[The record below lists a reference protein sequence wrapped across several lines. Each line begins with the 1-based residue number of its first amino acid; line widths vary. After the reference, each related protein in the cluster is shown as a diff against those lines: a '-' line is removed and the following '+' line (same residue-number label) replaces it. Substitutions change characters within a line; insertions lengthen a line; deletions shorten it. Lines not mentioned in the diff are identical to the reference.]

1 MSLTKDSHRDRARQ
15 PGGANAGPSTL
26 MSSTRDLMER
36 TIPRLRY
43 HGVVFRGND
52 RKLLPLGSKAP
63 EFRLPDETGREIAL
77 ADFRGRS
84 GVVLVFYVMDAT
96 PG

>member
-1 MSLTKDSHRDRARQ
+1 MSLTKDSHRNSAV
-15 PGGANAGPSTL
+15 AGRRPEENHPSASL
-26 MSSTRDLMER
+26 SWVL
-36 TIPRLRY
+36 
-43 HGVVFRGND
+43 FRGND
-52 RKLLPLGSKAP
+52 HKLLPVGSRAP